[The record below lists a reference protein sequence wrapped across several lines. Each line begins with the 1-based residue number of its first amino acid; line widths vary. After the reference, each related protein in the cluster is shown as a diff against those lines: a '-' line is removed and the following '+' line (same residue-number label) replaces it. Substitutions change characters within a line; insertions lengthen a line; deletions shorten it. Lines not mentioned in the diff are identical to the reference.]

1 MNRRS
6 SPWGLSGRAPGGA
19 AQSRGAAAGSGH
31 RVITRRAFSSG
42 LALALLLSEAAAGSA
57 QQVGR
62 IYHIGILSSTDPARP
77 NENYVV
83 FRERLREIGW
93 SEGRNLAVE
102 ERDIGPHRERLAV
115 AARELVG
122 LHLDLILAAGGAEA
136 PQAAAAATKSIPIV
150 FVIADD
156 PVRLGLVKSLSRPGG
171 NVTGLSSMNAELDDK
186 RLALLKE
193 ALPRLRRVGAMWSPV
208 DPSGSS
214 VMRATERAA
223 RALNVQLTPLAVQG
237 PDDVSE
243 AIENAKKEGIDAVM
257 VLGTPTLFLQ
267 QHRIAELAIRA
278 RLPTVSPW
286 RQLPEAGGLL
296 SYGANIRTMF
306 RRAAD
311 IADKILK
318 GAKPTQNPVERPTKF
333 DLVVNTKTAKT
344 LGVTIP
350 PSLLARADQVIE

>member
-1 MNRRS
+1 M
-6 SPWGLSGRAPGGA
+6 
-19 AQSRGAAAGSGH
+19 
-31 RVITRRAFSSG
+31 SG
-42 LALALLLSEAAAGSA
+42 LTLALFGEAVAGSA

-62 IYHIGILSSTDPARP
+62 TYRVGILSSTDPARP

-83 FRERLREIGW
+83 FRERLREFGW

-102 ERDIGPHRERLAV
+102 GRYIGPDRERLAV
-115 AARELVG
+115 AARELVS

-156 PVRLGLVKSLSRPGG
+156 PVRLGLVKSFSHPGA
-171 NVTGLSSMNAELDDK
+171 NITGLSSMNAELDDK

-193 ALPRLRRVGAMWSPV
+193 ALPRLRRVGAIWNPA

-214 VMRATERAA
+214 VIRATERTA

-237 PDDVSE
+237 PDDVSG
-243 AIENAKKEGIDAVM
+243 AIGAAKKKGIDAVM
-257 VLGTPTLFLQ
+257 VLGIPTLFLQ
-267 QHRIAELAIRA
+267 QHRIAELATSA
-278 RLPTVSPW
+278 RLPTVSAW

-296 SYGANIRTMF
+296 SYGANIRAMF

-311 IADKILK
+311 ITDKILK
-318 GAKPTQNPVERPTKF
+318 GAKPTQYPVERPTKF
-333 DLVVNTKTAKT
+333 DLVVNLKTAKA
-344 LGVTIP
+344 LGLTIP
-350 PSLLARADQVIE
+350 QSLLLRADEVIQ